1 MLKLRV
7 WSFHLVLTSF
17 WFDFCFHSGNFLK
30 CARFLPGFLLIT
42 RPDSARIFTKM
53 SPDEEW
59 VTLHWQHQDF
69 RNYSSVPNSPVYAR
83 IGAKMPIFLW
93 FCNPSLRVL
102 ILRSPIFL
110 GPCLSSEFLKQCS
123 VPMPWTESQGTTEWF
138 THIKIKLAGAN
149 IEFRTWKFTK
159 KSPCTRLQWYL
170 WEQCVTTIR
179 ILMFWL
185 WWHPIWVVAQIQM
198 QEMLFMAFKNSKA
211 SPPPYDGNGQG
222 WGAVHRI

>member
-1 MLKLRV
+1 MFSQ
-7 WSFHLVLTSF
+7 WIFF
-17 WFDFCFHSGNFLK
+17 K

-42 RPDSARIFTKM
+42 RPDSAQIFTKM
-53 SPDEEW
+53 SPDEEL

-110 GPCLSSEFLKQCS
+110 GPCLSSEFLTQCE

-138 THIKIKLAGAN
+138 THIKIKLAAAN
-149 IEFRTWKFTK
+149 IDFRTCLWLTVRRWKFTK
-159 KSPCTRLQWYL
+159 NCPARDSSNICGT
-170 WEQCVTTIR
+170 
-179 ILMFWL
+179 
-185 WWHPIWVVAQIQM
+185 
-198 QEMLFMAFKNSKA
+198 SA
-211 SPPPYDGNGQG
+211 SPQSGY
-222 WGAVHRI
+222 